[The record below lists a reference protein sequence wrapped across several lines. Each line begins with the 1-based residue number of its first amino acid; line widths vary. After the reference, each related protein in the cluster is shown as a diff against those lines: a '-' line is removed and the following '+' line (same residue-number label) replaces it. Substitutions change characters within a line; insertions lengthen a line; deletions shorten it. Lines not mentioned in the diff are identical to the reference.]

1 MRIILHPNSIL
12 RKKTADIDLAR
23 MDRKKLRK
31 LAMDM
36 IKTMYRAEGVGLA
49 APQVG
54 ESIRLCVIRK
64 KTSNRYK
71 EMRLNLKDDLILV
84 NPHIITR
91 SPETDTIEEGCLSIP
106 NVLVPITRPVWVKLR
121 VFTIEGK
128 QREFEARD
136 FFARVVQHE
145 IDHLDGILIIDK

>member
-64 KTSNRYK
+64 KTSSRYK

>member
-64 KTSNRYK
+64 NTSNRYK
-71 EMRLNLKDDLILV
+71 EMRLNLKDDLILI
-84 NPHIITR
+84 NPYIVAR
-91 SPETDTIEEGCLSIP
+91 SQETNAMEEGCLSIP
-106 NVLVPITRPVWVKLR
+106 DVSVSVTRPVWTTVR
-121 VFTIEGK
+121 VYTLEGK
-128 QREFEARD
+128 QYEFEAHD

>member
-64 KTSNRYK
+64 KTSSRYK

-128 QREFEARD
+128 QREFEARN

-145 IDHLDGILIIDK
+145 LDHLDGVLIIDK

>member
-54 ESIRLCVIRK
+54 ESTRLCVIRK

-71 EMRLNLKDDLILV
+71 EMRLNLEDDLILI

>member
-64 KTSNRYK
+64 KTSSRYK
-71 EMRLNLKDDLILV
+71 EMRLNLKDDLILI
-84 NPHIITR
+84 NPYIVAR
-91 SPETDTIEEGCLSIP
+91 SQETNAMEEGCLSIP
-106 NVLVPITRPVWVKLR
+106 DVSVSVTRPVWTTVR
-121 VFTIEGK
+121 VYTLEGK
-128 QREFEARD
+128 QYEFEAHD

>member
-64 KTSNRYK
+64 NTSNRYK
-71 EMRLNLKDDLILV
+71 EMRLNLKDDLILI
-84 NPHIITR
+84 NPYIVAR
-91 SPETDTIEEGCLSIP
+91 SQETNAMEEGCLSIP
-106 NVLVPITRPVWVKLR
+106 DVSVSVTRPVWTTVR
-121 VFTIEGK
+121 VYTLEGK
-128 QREFEARD
+128 QYEFEAHD

-145 IDHLDGILIIDK
+145 IDHLDGILIID

>member
-71 EMRLNLKDDLILV
+71 EMRLNLEDDLILI
-84 NPHIITR
+84 NPYIVAR
-91 SPETDTIEEGCLSIP
+91 SQETNAMEEGCLSIP
-106 NVLVPITRPVWVKLR
+106 DVSVSVTRPVWTTVR
-121 VFTIEGK
+121 VYTLEGK
-128 QREFEARD
+128 QYEFEAHD

>member
-71 EMRLNLKDDLILV
+71 EMRLNLEDDLILI